1 MSTDADE
8 STEEERVAQLIAQPL
23 HPELFKPAG
32 AVTQGQV
39 LSAFGN
45 VTVGSHKDVIEALVE
60 KVQEIKTDVRSWVL
74 QQVRAK
80 IVQHFT
86 QCSPGRSFCSIE
98 QVADYWKENGTF
110 KAAGMLWYACYG
122 AFNDEPG
129 WDVKLEQQYME
140 MCEYTYRETGERKK
154 GCFARTIGQRKTDII
169 KLINRKAATTDQG
182 LIRMQ
187 RSSEEMDEKTKYK
200 KRKKGTTLGGFAK
213 LDGQVKY
220 EPDVVVTSSKH
231 KNDEKKVRNCL
242 LEFVLNRSVTNE
254 IIPDSGY
261 CHRY

>member
-1 MSTDADE
+1 MSADD
-8 STEEERVAQLIAQPL
+8 SVDSNKSRVAQLIALPF
-23 HPELFKPAG
+23 HRELFKPDG

-45 VTVGSHKDVIEALVE
+45 VTLGLSEEVITALVQ
-60 KVQEIKTDVRSWVL
+60 KVQLIKSDVRSWGL

-80 IVQHFT
+80 IVQHFN
-86 QCSPGRSFCSIE
+86 QCSQLRSFCTIGE
-98 QVADYWKENGTF
+98 VADYWKDNGTVD
-110 KAAGMLWYACYG
+110 AAGKLWFACYG
-122 AFNDEPG
+122 AFDEEPE
-129 WDVKLEQQYME
+129 WDVKLEQSYME

-169 KLINRKAATTDQG
+169 KSINRKAATTHQG
-182 LIRMQ
+182 FIRMK

-220 EPDVVVTSSKH
+220 EPDVVVTSWKH
-231 KNDEKKVRNCL
+231 KDDEKKVRNCL

-261 CHRY
+261 CYRY